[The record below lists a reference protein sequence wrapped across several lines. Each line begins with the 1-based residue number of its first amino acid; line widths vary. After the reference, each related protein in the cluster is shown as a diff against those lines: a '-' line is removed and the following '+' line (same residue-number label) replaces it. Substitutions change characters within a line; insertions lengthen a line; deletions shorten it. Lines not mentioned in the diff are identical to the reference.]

1 MASDQAE
8 KWHSESCHWGGSD
21 WRGKAGREG
30 GLGAALPES
39 RILMIGSG

>member
-1 MASDQAE
+1 MAGDQAE
-8 KWHSESCHWGGSD
+8 TWHGEGCRWRGSD

-30 GLGAALPES
+30 GLGVALSES